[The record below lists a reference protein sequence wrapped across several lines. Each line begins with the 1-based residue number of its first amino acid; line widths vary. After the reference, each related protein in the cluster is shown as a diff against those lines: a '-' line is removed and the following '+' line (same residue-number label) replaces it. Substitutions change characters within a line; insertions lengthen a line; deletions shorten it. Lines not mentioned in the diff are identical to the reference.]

1 MVIWNLLLI
10 SEDKKFTENIVQND
24 YHKLGGKGFDGI
36 DSRPIHINEMTDD
49 LWILGYKD
57 GSHQE
62 VQHECPHS
70 SKRED
75 N

>member
-1 MVIWNLLLI
+1 MTI
-10 SEDKKFTENIVQND
+10 D
-24 YHKLGGKGFDGI
+24 KLGGKRFDGI
-36 DSRPIHINEMTDD
+36 DSRPIHIDKLTND
-49 LWILGYKD
+49 LRILGYKD